1 MKRLFLFPLLFI
13 ILAVEGQSLTDTNDI
28 FYKHLEL
35 NEIVVTGVVG
45 DTKLRETPQPITLI
59 SQRVLD
65 QVTAQNIIDA
75 VAKQPGVSQLTTGGA
90 ISKPVIRGLGGNR
103 VVVVSDGVR
112 QEGQQWGDEHGVE
125 LDAAD
130 VGSVEIVKG
139 PASLQYG
146 SDALAG
152 VLVLHSHNIA
162 QPDEIKGC
170 VSAQY
175 QTNNGLINYSANVAG
190 NKKGVVFDLRY
201 SEKYAHAYRNKAD
214 GYVPNSQFNE
224 RAASAKIGVNKNW
237 GHSFLKMT
245 YYNINPSLPEG
256 ERDTITGAL
265 ISESE
270 NLKTYRHGLPY
281 QKVFHYKVLSD
292 NSVKLSKGYL
302 KILAAYQLNQRN
314 EFEESPDT
322 AGLRLHLHTA
332 TADVRYVYD
341 EDDSWKMAVGMNG
354 MFQKSLNKGDEFLIP
369 DYSLFDIGTFATAS
383 FAIDKWTLC
392 GGLRFDYRRLMVPEM
407 LQEEADFESF
417 KRNFYGMTG
426 SIGAVYSP
434 NDNFDIKMNLARGY
448 RAPSINELASN
459 GHHEGTLRYEIGNK
473 DLKPEYSL
481 QTDLAV
487 EYNNKYFS
495 MQLTPFVS
503 YVNNYIFAARLDT
516 IIEDDLMTFQ
526 FQQGDALLTGFEAS
540 VDIHP
545 IHQLHIGTAFSYV
558 YSVQLGQPEETRY
571 LPLTPAPCWSSDVK
585 WEITHDAKI
594 FNNAYASV
602 GVDWFL
608 SQNHYYKAYDTETA
622 TKGYALLNMSVGT
635 DVFIKGGKALEMHII
650 AENILN
656 TVYQSHLSRLKYA
669 DVNVVTGKRGVF
681 GMGRNFIFKV
691 IVPIGG

>member
-1 MKRLFLFPLLFI
+1 MRYFSFALLLCLAIAVKAQPL
-13 ILAVEGQSLTDTNDI
+13 VDTADI

-35 NEIVVTGVVG
+35 NEIVITGIVG
-45 DTKLRETPQPITLI
+45 DTKLKETPQPII
-59 SQRVLD
+59 MINQRVLD
-65 QVTAQNIIDA
+65 QVAALNVIDA
-75 VAKQPGVSQLTTGGA
+75 IAKQPGVSQLTTGGA

-103 VVVVSDGVR
+103 VVVVSDGIR

-152 VLVLHSHNIA
+152 VLVLHS
-162 QPDEIKGC
+162 QPQPQVGEIKGAI
-170 VSAQY
+170 SAQY

-190 NKKGVVFDLRY
+190 NKKGVVFDLSY
-201 SEKYAHAYRNKAD
+201 SEKYAHAYRNKTD

-224 RAASAKIGVNKNW
+224 RAVSAKIGVSKNW

-256 ERDTITGAL
+256 VRDTVTGEL
-265 ISESE
+265 ISESD
-270 NLKTYRHGLPY
+270 NVRTYRHGLPY
-281 QKVFHYKVLSD
+281 QKVFHYKVLND

-341 EDDSWKMAVGMNG
+341 DDDRWKMAVGMNG
-354 MFQKSLNKGDEFLIP
+354 MFQKSFNKGDEFLIP
-369 DYSLFDIGTFATAS
+369 DYSLFDIGTFVTAS

-392 GGLRFDYRRLMVPEM
+392 GGLRFDYRHLMVPEM
-407 LQEEADFESF
+407 LHEEADFNSF
-417 KRNFYGMTG
+417 KRNFYGVTG
-426 SIGAVYSP
+426 SVGAVYRP

-459 GHHEGTLRYEIGNK
+459 GHHEGTLRYEIGNSG
-473 DLKPEYSL
+473 LKPEYSL
-481 QTDLAV
+481 QADLAV

-558 YSVQLGQPEETRY
+558 YSVQLGQPEETKY

-635 DVFIKGGKALEMHII
+635 DVFIKGRKALEMHII
-650 AENILN
+650 ADNILN